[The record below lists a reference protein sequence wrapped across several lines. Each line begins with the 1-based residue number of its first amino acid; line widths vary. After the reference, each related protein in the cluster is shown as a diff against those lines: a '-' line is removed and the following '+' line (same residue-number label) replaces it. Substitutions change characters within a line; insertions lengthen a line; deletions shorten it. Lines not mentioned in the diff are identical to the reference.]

1 MKISNFSKISSNIFG
16 SRVTGFIRD
25 ILFANYLGANL
36 MSDAFLFAYRLPNLF
51 RRIFAEGSMNS
62 VFIPLYV
69 NQEKMNSKSANDF
82 IWIVFNFFFAITLF
96 LSFLIFFFTEQV
108 ISILA
113 PGFLLNKSQF
123 LLANQLLI
131 ITFPFLI
138 FVTLS
143 SVLSS
148 VLNVRGKF
156 FLPSFLSV
164 ILNIFMIVTLV
175 SYKSNSHFPLA
186 WSMIIAGF
194 TQLILLFINLG
205 TIKIFWGI
213 GLKSIKILSRELK
226 KFFGRFLYS
235 LMGSGIVQL
244 NIFISM
250 LFASLVGGGAI
261 SQIYYADRIIDLPFA
276 LIAVAMSFT
285 LLPYLSKN
293 ILDESK
299 NSKAFNETVIFC
311 FLFAIPS
318 AFGIFILSE
327 DIIRAL
333 FGRGEFN
340 NEDVLIT
347 SKILLVYSF
356 SLPGYMLARIF
367 NQVFYSYEKVE
378 YPVKAAVPTFICNF
392 ILCFLLYRPLGV
404 LGLAISGAVSIWLNL
419 FIQIFYLRKNFR
431 SFYEKL
437 LIFDFKKLLKI
448 SFSAIIMVISILIFK
463 KILDLNIFVDLFIQI
478 LIGLIIYFLI
488 LNWLKLN
495 EIKLVFQLNKFN

>member
-69 NQEKMNSKSANDF
+69 NQEKINSKSANDF
-82 IWIVFNFFFAITLF
+82 IWIVFNFFFVITLF
-96 LSFLIFFFTEQV
+96 LSFFIFFLTEQV

-123 LLANQLLI
+123 LLANQLLV

-148 VLNVRGKF
+148 VLNVKGKF

-164 ILNIFMIVTLV
+164 ILNIFMIIALV
-175 SYKSNSHFPLA
+175 SFKSNSHFALA

-213 GLKSIKILSRELK
+213 GLKSIKVLSEELK

-235 LMGSGIVQL
+235 LLGSGIVQL

-293 ILDESK
+293 ISDESK

-318 AFGIFILSE
+318 SFGIFILSE

-378 YPVKAAVPTFICNF
+378 FPVKAAVPTFICNF
-392 ILCFLLYRPLGV
+392 VLCFLLYRPLGV

-419 FIQIFYLRKNFR
+419 FIQIFYLKKNFR
-431 SFYEKL
+431 SLYEKL

-448 SFSAIIMVISILIFK
+448 LFSAIIMVVSILIFK
-463 KILDLNIFVDLFIQI
+463 KILDLNIYVDLFIQI

>member
-82 IWIVFNFFFAITLF
+82 IWIVFNFFFVITLF

-148 VLNVRGKF
+148 VLNVKGKF

-175 SYKSNSHFPLA
+175 SFKSNSHFALA

-213 GLKSIKILSRELK
+213 GLKSIKVLSKELK

-235 LMGSGIVQL
+235 LLGSGIVQL

-299 NSKAFNETVIFC
+299 NSKALNETVIFC

-404 LGLAISGAVSIWLNL
+404 LGLALSGAVSIWLNL

-437 LIFDFKKLLKI
+437 LIFDLKKLLKI
-448 SFSAIIMVISILIFK
+448 LISAIIMVISILIFK
-463 KILDLNIFVDLFIQI
+463 KILDLNIYLDLFIQI
-478 LIGLIIYFLI
+478 LIGLIIYFFI
-488 LNWLKLN
+488 LKWLKLN
-495 EIKLVFQLNKFN
+495 EMKLVLQLNKFN

>member
-82 IWIVFNFFFAITLF
+82 IWIVFNFFFVITLF

-148 VLNVRGKF
+148 VLNVKGKF

-164 ILNIFMIVTLV
+164 ILNIFMIITLV
-175 SYKSNSHFPLA
+175 SFKSNSHFALA

-213 GLKSIKILSRELK
+213 GLKSIKVLSRELK

-235 LMGSGIVQL
+235 LLGSGIVQL

-293 ILDESK
+293 ISDESK
-299 NSKAFNETVIFC
+299 NSIAFNETVIFC

-448 SFSAIIMVISILIFK
+448 LFSAIIMVISILIFK
-463 KILDLNIFVDLFIQI
+463 KILDLNIYLDLFIQI

>member
-82 IWIVFNFFFAITLF
+82 IWIVFNFFFVITLF

-148 VLNVRGKF
+148 VLNVKRKF

-175 SYKSNSHFPLA
+175 LFKSNSHFALA

-213 GLKSIKILSRELK
+213 GLKSIKVLSRELK

-235 LMGSGIVQL
+235 LLGSGIVQL

-293 ILDESK
+293 ISDESK

-318 AFGIFILSE
+318 SFGIFILSE

-448 SFSAIIMVISILIFK
+448 LFSAIIMMISILIFK
-463 KILDLNIFVDLFIQI
+463 KILDLNIYLDLFIQI

>member
-69 NQEKMNSKSANDF
+69 NQEKINSKSANDF
-82 IWIVFNFFFAITLF
+82 IWIVFNFFFVITLF
-96 LSFLIFFFTEQV
+96 LSFLIFFFTEHV

-148 VLNVRGKF
+148 VLNVKGKF

-175 SYKSNSHFPLA
+175 SFKSNSHFALA
-186 WSMIIAGF
+186 WSMIIAGL
-194 TQLILLFINLG
+194 TQLILLFINLS

-213 GLKSIKILSRELK
+213 GLKSIKVLSKELK

-235 LMGSGIVQL
+235 LLGSGIVQL

-293 ILDESK
+293 ISDESK
-299 NSKAFNETVIFC
+299 NSRAFNETVIFC

-318 AFGIFILSE
+318 SFGIFILSE

-378 YPVKAAVPTFICNF
+378 YTVKAAVPTFICNF

-448 SFSAIIMVISILIFK
+448 LLSATIMVISILIFK
-463 KILDLNIFVDLFIQI
+463 KILDLNIYVDLFIQI
-478 LIGLIIYFLI
+478 LIGLKIYFLI

-495 EIKLVFQLNKFN
+495 EIKLVFQFNKFN

>member
-82 IWIVFNFFFAITLF
+82 IWIVFNFFFVITLF

-148 VLNVRGKF
+148 VLNVKGKF

-175 SYKSNSHFPLA
+175 SFKSNSHFALA

-205 TIKIFWGI
+205 TIKIFWGV
-213 GLKSIKILSRELK
+213 GLKSIKVLSRELK

-235 LMGSGIVQL
+235 LLGSGIVQL

-293 ILDESK
+293 ISDESK

-448 SFSAIIMVISILIFK
+448 LFSAIIMVISILIFK
-463 KILDLNIFVDLFIQI
+463 KILDLNIYVDLFIQI
-478 LIGLIIYFLI
+478 LIGLILYFLI

>member
-82 IWIVFNFFFAITLF
+82 IWIVFNFFFVITLF

-148 VLNVRGKF
+148 VLNVKGKF

-175 SYKSNSHFPLA
+175 SFKSNSHFALA

-205 TIKIFWGI
+205 TIKIFWGV
-213 GLKSIKILSRELK
+213 GLKSIKVLSKELK

-235 LMGSGIVQL
+235 LLGSGIVQL

-293 ILDESK
+293 ISDESK

-318 AFGIFILSE
+318 SFGIFILSE

-448 SFSAIIMVISILIFK
+448 LFSAIIMVISILIFK
-463 KILDLNIFVDLFIQI
+463 KILDLNIYVDLFIQI
-478 LIGLIIYFLI
+478 LIGLILYFLI

>member
-82 IWIVFNFFFAITLF
+82 IWIVFNFFFVITLF

-148 VLNVRGKF
+148 VLNVKGKF

-175 SYKSNSHFPLA
+175 SFKSNSHFALA

-213 GLKSIKILSRELK
+213 GLKSIKVLSRELK

-235 LMGSGIVQL
+235 LLGSGIVQL

-293 ILDESK
+293 ISDESK

-318 AFGIFILSE
+318 SFGIFILSE

-437 LIFDFKKLLKI
+437 SIFDSKKLLKI
-448 SFSAIIMVISILIFK
+448 LFSAIIMMISILIFK
-463 KILDLNIFVDLFIQI
+463 KILDLNIYLDLFIQI

>member
-69 NQEKMNSKSANDF
+69 NQEKINSKSANDF
-82 IWIVFNFFFAITLF
+82 IWIVFNFFFVITLF

-123 LLANQLLI
+123 LLANQLLT

-175 SYKSNSHFPLA
+175 SFKSNSHFALA

-213 GLKSIKILSRELK
+213 GLKSIKVLSRELK

-235 LMGSGIVQL
+235 LLGSGIVQL

-293 ILDESK
+293 ISDESK

-419 FIQIFYLRKNFR
+419 FIQIFYLRNNFR

-448 SFSAIIMVISILIFK
+448 LFSAINMVISILIFK
-463 KILDLNIFVDLFIQI
+463 KILDLNIYVDLFIQI
-478 LIGLIIYFLI
+478 LIGLIIYFFI

>member
-82 IWIVFNFFFAITLF
+82 IWIVFNFFFVITLF

-148 VLNVRGKF
+148 VLNVKGKF

-175 SYKSNSHFPLA
+175 SFKSNSHFALA

-213 GLKSIKILSRELK
+213 GLKSIKVLSRELK

-235 LMGSGIVQL
+235 LLGSGIVQL

-293 ILDESK
+293 ISDESK

-419 FIQIFYLRKNFR
+419 FIQIFYLRKNFG

-437 LIFDFKKLLKI
+437 LILDFKKLLKI
-448 SFSAIIMVISILIFK
+448 LISAIIMVISILIFK
-463 KILDLNIFVDLFIQI
+463 KILDLNIYVDLFIQI
-478 LIGLIIYFLI
+478 LIGVIIYFLI
-488 LNWLKLN
+488 LNWLKLK

>member
-82 IWIVFNFFFAITLF
+82 IWIVFNFFFVITLF

-148 VLNVRGKF
+148 VLNVKGKF

-175 SYKSNSHFPLA
+175 SFKSNSHFALA

-213 GLKSIKILSRELK
+213 GLNSIKVLSRELK

-235 LMGSGIVQL
+235 LLGSGIVQL

-293 ILDESK
+293 ISDESK

-448 SFSAIIMVISILIFK
+448 LFSAIIMMISILIFK
-463 KILDLNIFVDLFIQI
+463 KILDLNIYLDLFIQI

>member
-82 IWIVFNFFFAITLF
+82 IWIVFNFFFVITLF

-148 VLNVRGKF
+148 VLNVKGKF

-175 SYKSNSHFPLA
+175 SFKSNSHFALA

-205 TIKIFWGI
+205 TIKIFWGV
-213 GLKSIKILSRELK
+213 GLKSIKVLSKELK

-235 LMGSGIVQL
+235 LLGSGIVQL

-293 ILDESK
+293 ISDESK

-448 SFSAIIMVISILIFK
+448 LFSAIIMMISILIFK
-463 KILDLNIFVDLFIQI
+463 KILDLNIYLNLFIQI

>member
-1 MKISNFSKISSNIFG
+1 MKISNFLKISSNIFG

-82 IWIVFNFFFAITLF
+82 IWIVFNFFFVVTLF

-123 LLANQLLI
+123 LFANQLLI

-148 VLNVRGKF
+148 VLNVKGKF

-175 SYKSNSHFPLA
+175 SFKSNSHFALA

-213 GLKSIKILSRELK
+213 GLKSIKVLSRELK

-235 LMGSGIVQL
+235 LLGSGIVQL

-293 ILDESK
+293 ISDESK

-448 SFSAIIMVISILIFK
+448 LFSAIIMMVSILIFK
-463 KILDLNIFVDLFIQI
+463 KILDLNIYLDLFIQI

>member
-82 IWIVFNFFFAITLF
+82 IWIVFNFFFVITLF

-213 GLKSIKILSRELK
+213 GLKSIKVLSRELK

-235 LMGSGIVQL
+235 LLGSGIVQL

-293 ILDESK
+293 ISDESK

-318 AFGIFILSE
+318 TFGIFILSE

-448 SFSAIIMVISILIFK
+448 LFSAIIMMISILIFK
-463 KILDLNIFVDLFIQI
+463 KILDLNIYIDLFIQI

>member
-82 IWIVFNFFFAITLF
+82 IWIVFNFFFVITLF

-113 PGFLLNKSQF
+113 PGFLLNNSQF

-148 VLNVRGKF
+148 VLNVKGKF

-175 SYKSNSHFPLA
+175 SFKSNSHFALA

-213 GLKSIKILSRELK
+213 GLMSIKVLSRELK

-235 LMGSGIVQL
+235 LLGSGIVQL

-293 ILDESK
+293 ISDESK

-333 FGRGEFN
+333 FGRGEFS

-347 SKILLVYSF
+347 SQILLVYSF

-419 FIQIFYLRKNFR
+419 FIQILYLRKNFR

-448 SFSAIIMVISILIFK
+448 LFSAIIMMVSILIFK
-463 KILDLNIFVDLFIQI
+463 KILDLNIYLDLFIQI

>member
-82 IWIVFNFFFAITLF
+82 IWIVFNFFFVITLF
-96 LSFLIFFFTEQV
+96 LSLLIFFFTEQV

-148 VLNVRGKF
+148 VLNVKGRF

-235 LMGSGIVQL
+235 LLGSGIVQL

-293 ILDESK
+293 ISDESK

-448 SFSAIIMVISILIFK
+448 LFSAIIMVISILIFK
-463 KILDLNIFVDLFIQI
+463 KILDLNIYVDLFIQI

>member
-82 IWIVFNFFFAITLF
+82 IWIVFNFFFVITLF

-143 SVLSS
+143 SELSS
-148 VLNVRGKF
+148 VLNVKGKF

-175 SYKSNSHFPLA
+175 SFKSNSHFALA

-213 GLKSIKILSRELK
+213 GLKSIKVLSRELK

-235 LMGSGIVQL
+235 LLGSGIVQL

-293 ILDESK
+293 ISDESK

-356 SLPGYMLARIF
+356 SLPGYMRARIF

-404 LGLAISGAVSIWLNL
+404 LGLAISSAVSIWLNL
-419 FIQIFYLRKNFR
+419 FIQIFYLRKYFR

-437 LIFDFKKLLKI
+437 LIFDFKKLFKI
-448 SFSAIIMVISILIFK
+448 LFSAIIMVISILIFK
-463 KILDLNIFVDLFIQI
+463 KILDLNIYVDLFIQI

>member
-82 IWIVFNFFFAITLF
+82 IWIVFNFFFVITLF

-148 VLNVRGKF
+148 VLNVKGKF

-175 SYKSNSHFPLA
+175 SFKSNSHFALA

-213 GLKSIKILSRELK
+213 GLKSIKVLSRELK

-235 LMGSGIVQL
+235 LLGSGIVQL

-293 ILDESK
+293 ISDESK

-448 SFSAIIMVISILIFK
+448 LFSAIIMMISILIFK
-463 KILDLNIFVDLFIQI
+463 KILDLNIYLNLFLQI

>member
-82 IWIVFNFFFAITLF
+82 IWIVFNFFFVITLF

-148 VLNVRGKF
+148 VLNVKGKF

-175 SYKSNSHFPLA
+175 SFKSNSHFPLA

-213 GLKSIKILSRELK
+213 GLKSIKVLSRELK

-235 LMGSGIVQL
+235 LLGSGIVQL

-378 YPVKAAVPTFICNF
+378 YPVKAAVPTLICNF
-392 ILCFLLYRPLGV
+392 ILCFLLYKPLGV
-404 LGLAISGAVSIWLNL
+404 LGLALSGAVSIWLNL

-448 SFSAIIMVISILIFK
+448 LISAIIMVISILIFK
-463 KILDLNIFVDLFIQI
+463 KILDLNIYLDLFIQI
-478 LIGLIIYFLI
+478 LIGLIIYFFI
-488 LNWLKLN
+488 LKWLKLN
-495 EIKLVFQLNKFN
+495 EIKLVLQFNRFN

>member
-82 IWIVFNFFFAITLF
+82 IWIVFNFFFVITLF

-123 LLANQLLI
+123 ILANQLLI

-148 VLNVRGKF
+148 VLNVKGKF

-175 SYKSNSHFPLA
+175 SFKSNSHFALA

-213 GLKSIKILSRELK
+213 GLKSIKVLSRELK

-235 LMGSGIVQL
+235 LLGSGIVQL
-244 NIFISM
+244 NIFVSM

-293 ILDESK
+293 ISDESK

-340 NEDVLIT
+340 NEDVLVT

-404 LGLAISGAVSIWLNL
+404 LGLALSGAVSIWLNL

-448 SFSAIIMVISILIFK
+448 LISAIIMVISILIFK
-463 KILDLNIFVDLFIQI
+463 KILDLNIYLDLFIQI
-478 LIGLIIYFLI
+478 LIGLIIYFFI
-488 LNWLKLN
+488 LKWLKLN
-495 EIKLVFQLNKFN
+495 EIKLVLQLNKFN

>member
-82 IWIVFNFFFAITLF
+82 IWIVFNFFFVITLF

-148 VLNVRGKF
+148 VLNVKGKF

-175 SYKSNSHFPLA
+175 SFKSNSHFALA

-213 GLKSIKILSRELK
+213 GLKSIKVLSRELK

-235 LMGSGIVQL
+235 LLGSGIVQL

-293 ILDESK
+293 ISDESK

-448 SFSAIIMVISILIFK
+448 LFSAIIMMISILIFK
-463 KILDLNIFVDLFIQI
+463 KILDLNIYVDLFIQI

>member
-82 IWIVFNFFFAITLF
+82 IWIVFNFFFVITLF

-148 VLNVRGKF
+148 VLNVKGKF

-175 SYKSNSHFPLA
+175 SFKSNSHFALA

-213 GLKSIKILSRELK
+213 GLKSIKVLSRELK

-235 LMGSGIVQL
+235 LLGSGIVQL

-293 ILDESK
+293 ISDESK

-340 NEDVLIT
+340 NDDVLTT

-448 SFSAIIMVISILIFK
+448 LFSAIIMVISILIFK
-463 KILDLNIFVDLFIQI
+463 KILDLNIYVDLFIQI

>member
-1 MKISNFSKISSNIFG
+1 MKISNFSKISTNIFG

-36 MSDAFLFAYRLPNLF
+36 MSDAFLFAFKLPNLF

-62 VFIPLYV
+62 VFIPLYI
-69 NQEKMNSKSANDF
+69 NQEKLDSKIASDF
-82 IWIVFNFFFAITLF
+82 IWVIFNFFLIITIILT
-96 LSFLIFFFTEQV
+96 LLIFFFSEIV

-113 PGFLLNKSQF
+113 PGFLLDESQF
-123 LLANQLLI
+123 LFANQLLT

-148 VLNVRGKF
+148 VLNVKGKF

-164 ILNIFMIVTLV
+164 ILNVFMILALV
-175 SYKSNSHFPLA
+175 LFKSNSHFALA
-186 WSMIIAGF
+186 WAMIIAGF
-194 TQLILLFINLG
+194 TQLILLFINLVA
-205 TIKIFWGI
+205 IKIFWSI
-213 GLKSIKILSRELK
+213 GLKSIKKLSNPLK
-226 KFFGRFLYS
+226 KFFRRFLYS
-235 LMGSGIVQL
+235 LLGSGIVQL

-293 ILDESK
+293 ISDESK

-318 AFGIFILSE
+318 SFGIFVLSE

-340 NEDVLIT
+340 NEDVKIT
-347 SKILLVYSF
+347 SKILLIYSF

-378 YPVKAAVPTFICNF
+378 YPVKAAIPTFICNF
-392 ILCFLLYRPLGV
+392 ILCFLLYRSFGV
-404 LGLAISGAVSIWLNL
+404 LGLAVSGAVSIWLNL
-419 FIQIFYLRKNFR
+419 FIQIFYLRKNFG

-448 SFSAIIMVISILIFK
+448 LISAIIMVISILTSK
-463 KILDLNIFVDLFIQI
+463 KILDLNIYLDLFIQI
-478 LIGLIIYFLI
+478 NIGLIIYFLI
-488 LNWLKLN
+488 LKWLKLN
-495 EIKLVFQLNKFN
+495 EIKLIFQLNKFN

>member
-82 IWIVFNFFFAITLF
+82 IWIVFNFFFVITLF

-148 VLNVRGKF
+148 VLNVKGKF

-175 SYKSNSHFPLA
+175 SFKSNSHFALA

-205 TIKIFWGI
+205 TIKIFWGV
-213 GLKSIKILSRELK
+213 GLKSIKVLSKELK

-235 LMGSGIVQL
+235 LLGSGIVQL

-293 ILDESK
+293 ISDESK

-448 SFSAIIMVISILIFK
+448 LFSAIIMLISILIFN
-463 KILDLNIFVDLFIQI
+463 KILNLNIYVDLFIQI
-478 LIGLIIYFLI
+478 IIGLIVYFLI

>member
-82 IWIVFNFFFAITLF
+82 IWIVFNFFFVITLF

-148 VLNVRGKF
+148 VLNVKGKF

-175 SYKSNSHFPLA
+175 SFKSNSHFALA

-213 GLKSIKILSRELK
+213 GLKSIKVLSRELK

-235 LMGSGIVQL
+235 LLGSGIVQL

-293 ILDESK
+293 ISDESK

-448 SFSAIIMVISILIFK
+448 LFSAIIMVISILIFK
-463 KILDLNIFVDLFIQI
+463 KILDLNIYIDLFIQI

>member
-69 NQEKMNSKSANDF
+69 NQEQMNSKSANDC
-82 IWIVFNFFFAITLF
+82 IWIVFNFFFVITLILF
-96 LSFLIFFFTEQV
+96 FLIFLYTEQV

-148 VLNVRGKF
+148 VLNVKGKF

-175 SYKSNSHFPLA
+175 SFKSNSHFALA

-235 LMGSGIVQL
+235 LLGSGIVQL

-293 ILDESK
+293 ISDESK

-318 AFGIFILSE
+318 SFGIFILSE

-347 SKILLVYSF
+347 SQILLVYSF

-419 FIQIFYLRKNFR
+419 FVQIFYLRKNFR
-431 SFYEKL
+431 SFFERL

-448 SFSAIIMVISILIFK
+448 LFSATIMVISILIFK
-463 KILDLNIFVDLFIQI
+463 KILDLNIYVDLFIQI

-488 LNWLKLN
+488 LNWLKLD